1 MTTTEVED
9 RIETAKKL
17 RGGYDLDTAFSREE
31 WRDILWA
38 ARERGISLHTLIHNA
53 VMEDLYR

>member
-1 MTTTEVED
+1 MTTTETD
-9 RIETAKKL
+9 PIEAAKRL

-38 ARERGISLHTLIHNA
+38 ARERGVSLHTLVHDA